1 MARILF
7 VDDNA
12 DFARTSSAVLHSAG
26 HVVVLAENGALA
38 LQRTDLHTFD
48 LVISDILMPEKEGFE
63 TIITLRRQLPN
74 VAIIAISG
82 GGIIAAREY
91 LRSAAAFGANL
102 ALEKPFSGLELML
115 AVNKALRP
123 PPTPVTP

>member
-1 MARILF
+1 MARILL

-12 DFARTSSAVLHSAG
+12 EFARTSSAVLHAAG
-26 HVVVLAENGALA
+26 HVVILAENGAVALA
-38 LQRTDLHTFD
+38 RADLNSFD

-63 TIITLRRQLPN
+63 TIITLRRQFPKL
-74 VAIIAISG
+74 AIIAVSG

-91 LRSAAAFGANL
+91 LHSATAFGANL

-115 AVNKALRP
+115 AVEKVLRP
-123 PPTPVTP
+123 PRSPATP